1 MKTITKKEI
10 FKLTIKNSKFI
21 GIIIPLDDITKLKD
35 NLLEIK
41 DEYKNATHY
50 CYAYRLINNFG
61 YSDDLEPNKTAG
73 LPIYNVL
80 EQNDL
85 VNVLLVVIR
94 YFGGIKLGTGG
105 LIRAYSE
112 ISHETVN
119 KACKVTLID
128 GYLTTITF
136 TYSLEKRI
144 DYLLKNSQIIKK
156 EYAND
161 CTYQV
166 LTTKDTLQELKN
178 LNIVTSII
186 EKKIPKTFP

>member
-10 FKLTIKNSKFI
+10 FKLNVKNSKFI
-21 GIIIPLDDITKLKD
+21 GVIIPFDDITNLKD

-61 YSDDLEPNKTAG
+61 YNDDLEPNKTAG

-112 ISHETVN
+112 TAYETVN

-128 GYLTTITF
+128 GYLTTLTF
-136 TYSLEKRI
+136 PYSLEKRI
-144 DYLLKNSQIIKK
+144 DYLLRNSQIIKK
-156 EYAND
+156 EYANN
-161 CTYQV
+161 CIYQV
-166 LTTKDTLQELKN
+166 LVENSTLQELKN
-178 LNIVTSII
+178 LNVVTSIT
-186 EKKIPKTFP
+186 EKKIPKITS

>member
-21 GIIIPLDDITKLKD
+21 GVIIPFDDITDLKD
-35 NLLEIK
+35 HLSKIK
-41 DEYKNATHY
+41 GEYKNATHY

-112 ISHETVN
+112 TAYETVN

-136 TYSLEKRI
+136 PYALEKRI
-144 DYLLKNSQIIKK
+144 DYLLRNSQIIKK
-156 EYAND
+156 EYTNN
-161 CTYQV
+161 CIYQV
-166 LTTKDTLQELKN
+166 LVENSTLQELKN
-178 LNIVTSII
+178 LNVVTSIT
-186 EKKIPKTFP
+186 EKKIPKITS